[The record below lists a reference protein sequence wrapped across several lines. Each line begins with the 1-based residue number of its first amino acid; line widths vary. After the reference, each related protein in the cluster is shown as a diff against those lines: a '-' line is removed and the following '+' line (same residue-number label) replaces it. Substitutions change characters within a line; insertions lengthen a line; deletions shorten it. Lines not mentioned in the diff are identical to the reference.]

1 MSAEPEPLLTSGQ
14 RRVVG
19 GAITLSATVISAALL
34 VAAVIGLARL
44 IGYFSAV
51 LWPLCAAG
59 VLAMIFRPIVDEAQR
74 RLNLRRPAAV
84 VLLYG
89 IFSLLLTGVLVI
101 VLPPLIDQTLDF
113 LAYLPTFGGDAVHYL
128 KQYYPQWV
136 ELVKRQLTHPAV
148 QQMIVGVG
156 DKAKT
161 LLAQALP
168 SLHAAAGGVLG
179 FVGFATHVAII
190 PVYLFFFLLS
200 RGGATRD
207 LPAQLTFLKEGVRND
222 VVFLIREFIVIVESF
237 FRGQLII
244 AGIMGVLLVLG
255 FSLVGLKFALV
266 LGLAIGVLN
275 IVPYL
280 GTIVGLAIALPLAF
294 FQPGG
299 GWQLVGFVVL
309 VKVVVQAI
317 EGWILTPRIMG
328 ARTGL
333 HPVAIIVAIFFWGAA
348 FSSVLGMLLAI
359 PLTAFIVTAW
369 RLVKRKY
376 LRPPDA

>member
-1 MSAEPEPLLTSGQ
+1 MPAARESLLTPGQ

-19 GAITLSATVISAALL
+19 FALTLTALL
-34 VAAVIGLARL
+34 GSAGLLIIAVIGLGNL
-44 IGYFSAV
+44 LGYFSAV

-59 VLAMIFRPIVDEAQR
+59 VLALILRPIVDEAQR
-74 RLNLRRPAAV
+74 RLHLRRPAAV
-84 VLLYG
+84 VLLFG
-89 IFSLLLTGVLVI
+89 IFLLLLTGVLVI

-113 LAYLPTFGGDAVHYL
+113 ISFLPTFATDTVHYL
-128 KQYYPQWV
+128 ERNYPQWV

-148 QQMIVGVG
+148 QQMVAGVG
-156 DKAKT
+156 DEAKT
-161 LLAQALP
+161 MLAQALP
-168 SLHAAAGGVLG
+168 SLRAAGGGLLG
-179 FVGFATHVAII
+179 LVAFGTHVAII
-190 PVYLFFFLLS
+190 PVYLFFFLLT

-207 LPAQLTFLKEGVRND
+207 LPGQLSFLQEGVRHD
-222 VVFLIREFIVIVESF
+222 IVFLVKEFIDIVESF

-244 AGIMGVLLVLG
+244 AGIMGILLVTG
-255 FSLVGLKFALV
+255 FTLIGLKFALV

-280 GTIVGLAIALPLAF
+280 GTIIGLAIALPLAF

-299 GWQLVGFVVL
+299 GWTLVGLVLL
-309 VKVVVQAI
+309 VKIIVQAA
-317 EGWILTPRIMG
+317 EGWVLTPKIMG

-376 LRPPDA
+376 LKPPSS